1 MKLPNQKIVRHV
13 DILISPIESL
23 VTAKIFF
30 GSGVAFSRR
39 LRAIAKSKGYK
50 LNEYALF
57 DLKTGKEIHPK
68 NKEELFK
75 LLNVNEKDI

>member
-1 MKLPNQKIVRHV
+1 M
-13 DILISPIESL
+13 
-23 VTAKIFF
+23 
-30 GSGVAFSRR
+30 AFSRR

-68 NKEELFK
+68 SKDELFK
-75 LLNVNEKDI
+75 LLDITEGDI